1 MSLANPS
8 MYKNVLISWS
18 FIMWISCVDTQYC
31 LPEEKMCEDERFL
44 LSILSYLVRNSKP
57 MEALNAYIILP
68 KDLQIL
74 VFYYTT

>member
-31 LPEEKMCEDERFL
+31 LPEKKMCEDERFL